1 MAGKV
6 SVRFNAMSYDTV
18 TVEVN
23 PATSAFVIIK
33 LFECLGIVI
42 RKLWVAL
49 SLYIWEDDV
58 HLDSTIVEIRLVIAD
73 KLGTYHDPRLYPLF
87 LTDNLTFGQAVFQI
101 NRETKE
107 PTTVINYM
115 PYILLRQHP
124 SSFRI
129 KDTPESITSYPLE
142 DTFEA

>member
-6 SVRFNAMSYDTV
+6 SVRLNAVSFDMI

-33 LFECLGIVI
+33 LFECLGIVVG
-42 RKLWVAL
+42 KPWVAL
-49 SLYIWEDDV
+49 SLYIGKDDV
-58 HLDSTIVEIRLVIAD
+58 HLDSTVVEIRLVIAD
-73 KLGTYHDPRLYPLF
+73 KLGTYHNPRLYPLF
-87 LTDNLTFGQAVFQI
+87 LTDNLTVGQIVFQI
-101 NRETKE
+101 NREAEKSAT
-107 PTTVINYM
+107 IIDYM

-142 DTFEA
+142 DTLEA